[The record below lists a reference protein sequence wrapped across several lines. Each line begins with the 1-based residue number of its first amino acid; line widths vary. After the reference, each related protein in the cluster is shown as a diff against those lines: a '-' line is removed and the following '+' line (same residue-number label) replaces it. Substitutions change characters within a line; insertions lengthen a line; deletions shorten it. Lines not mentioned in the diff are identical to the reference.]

1 MELLEKQKLKMKLT
15 IDQTILDKN
24 GLTLEE
30 FLVLYLG
37 AKDVD
42 IKSVSQSLIAKGLA
56 NKDLFFNGR
65 IVVSD
70 KVKDLISTISIDS
83 DKNVIDKD
91 SEFTE
96 LATELREI
104 YPAGRKDGTTYMWR
118 GTTAEVAKKL
128 KTLVVKYG
136 YTINREDVL
145 KATKEYVNS
154 FNGNYRYM
162 QLLKYFILKS
172 VRDADGNVD
181 IKSELMSLIENSD
194 QIDAQRDDWVS
205 NMI

>member
-1 MELLEKQKLKMKLT
+1 MKLT
-15 IDQTILDKN
+15 IDQTILEN
-24 GLTLEE
+24 NNLTLEE
-30 FLVLYLG
+30 FLVLFLS
-37 AKDVD
+37 AKEVEIGD
-42 IKSVSQSLIAKGLA
+42 ISQSLVAKGFA
-56 NKDLFFNGR
+56 DKDLFSSGKLV
-65 IVVSD
+65 ISD

-136 YTINREDVL
+136 FTINREDVI
-145 KATKEYVNS
+145 KATKEYVSS

-172 VRDADGNVD
+172 VKDADGNVD
-181 IKSELMSLIENSD
+181 VKSELMSIIENSG
-194 QIDAQRDDWVS
+194 QINTQRDDWMSTMV
-205 NMI
+205 

>member
-1 MELLEKQKLKMKLT
+1 MKLT

-24 GLTLEE
+24 NLTIEE
-30 FLVLYLG
+30 FLVLFLS
-37 AKDVD
+37 AREVD
-42 IKSVSQSLIAKGLA
+42 IGVISQSLVAKGLA
-56 NKDLFFNGR
+56 DKDLFSSGKLV
-65 IVVSD
+65 ISD

-96 LATELREI
+96 LATKLREI

>member
-1 MELLEKQKLKMKLT
+1 MKLT

-24 GLTLEE
+24 NLTIEE
-30 FLVLYLG
+30 FLVLFLS
-37 AKDVD
+37 AREVD
-42 IKSVSQSLIAKGLA
+42 IGVISQSLVAKGLA
-56 NKDLFFNGR
+56 DKDLFSSGKLV
-65 IVVSD
+65 ISD
-70 KVKDLISTISIDS
+70 KVKDLISTISIES

-136 YTINREDVL
+136 FTINKEDVI
-145 KATKEYVNS
+145 KATKEYVSS
-154 FNGNYRYM
+154 FNGNYKYM

-181 IKSELMSLIENSD
+181 VKSELMSIIENSG
-194 QIDAQRDDWVS
+194 QVSTQRDDWMSTMV
-205 NMI
+205 

>member
-1 MELLEKQKLKMKLT
+1 MKLT

-24 GLTLEE
+24 NLTLEE
-30 FLVLYLG
+30 FLVLFLS
-37 AKDVD
+37 AKEVD
-42 IKSVSQSLIAKGLA
+42 IGDISQSLVAKGFA
-56 NKDLFFNGR
+56 DKDLFSSGKLV
-65 IVVSD
+65 ISD

-136 YTINREDVL
+136 FVINKESVI

-172 VRDADGNVD
+172 VKDADGNVD
-181 IKSELMSLIENSD
+181 IKSELMSIIENSG
-194 QIDAQRDDWVS
+194 QLDAQREDWVS
-205 NMI
+205 NMV

>member
-1 MELLEKQKLKMKLT
+1 MKLT

-24 GLTLEE
+24 DLTLEE

-42 IKSVSQSLIAKGLA
+42 IESVSQSLIAKGLA
-56 NKDLFFNGR
+56 DKDLFSNGG

-70 KVKDLISTISIDS
+70 KVKDLVSTISIDS

-96 LATELREI
+96 LAAELREI

-136 YTINREDVL
+136 FTINREDVI
-145 KATKEYVNS
+145 KATKEYVSS

-181 IKSELMSLIENSD
+181 VKSELMSIIENSG
-194 QIDAQRDDWVS
+194 QINTQRDDWMSTMV
-205 NMI
+205 

>member
-1 MELLEKQKLKMKLT
+1 MKLT

-24 GLTLEE
+24 NLTIEE
-30 FLVLYLG
+30 FLVLFLS
-37 AKDVD
+37 AREVD
-42 IKSVSQSLIAKGLA
+42 IGVISQSLVAKGLA
-56 NKDLFFNGR
+56 DKDLFSSGKLV
-65 IVVSD
+65 ISD
-70 KVKDLISTISIDS
+70 KVKDLISTTSIDS

-118 GTTAEVAKKL
+118 GTTAKVAKKL

-172 VRDADGNVD
+172 VKDADGNVD

>member
-1 MELLEKQKLKMKLT
+1 MKLT

-24 GLTLEE
+24 NLTLEE
-30 FLVLYLG
+30 FLVLFLS
-37 AKDVD
+37 AREVD
-42 IKSVSQSLIAKGLA
+42 IEVISQSLVAKGLA
-56 NKDLFFNGR
+56 DKDLFSSGKLV
-65 IVVSD
+65 ISD

-205 NMI
+205 NMV

>member
-1 MELLEKQKLKMKLT
+1 MKLT

-42 IKSVSQSLIAKGLA
+42 IEYVSQSLIAKGLA

-70 KVKDLISTISIDS
+70 KVKDLVSTISIDS

>member
-1 MELLEKQKLKMKLT
+1 MKLT

-24 GLTLEE
+24 NLTIEE
-30 FLVLYLG
+30 FLVLFLS
-37 AKDVD
+37 AREVD
-42 IKSVSQSLIAKGLA
+42 IGVISQSLVAKGLA
-56 NKDLFFNGR
+56 DKDLFSSGKLV
-65 IVVSD
+65 ISD

-83 DKNVIDKD
+83 DKNAIDKD

>member
-1 MELLEKQKLKMKLT
+1 MKLT

-24 GLTLEE
+24 NLTLEE

-42 IKSVSQSLIAKGLA
+42 IESVSQSLIAKGLA

-70 KVKDLISTISIDS
+70 KVKDLVSTISIDS

-136 YTINREDVL
+136 FTINKEDVI
-145 KATKEYVNS
+145 KATKEYVSS
-154 FNGNYRYM
+154 FNGNYKYM

-172 VRDADGNVD
+172 VKDADGNVD

>member
-1 MELLEKQKLKMKLT
+1 MKLT

-24 GLTLEE
+24 NLTIEE
-30 FLVLYLG
+30 FLVLFLS
-37 AKDVD
+37 AREVD
-42 IKSVSQSLIAKGLA
+42 IGVISQSLVAKGLA
-56 NKDLFFNGR
+56 DKDLFSSGKLV
-65 IVVSD
+65 ISD
-70 KVKDLISTISIDS
+70 KVKDLLSTISIES

-172 VRDADGNVD
+172 VKDADGNVD

-205 NMI
+205 NMV

>member
-1 MELLEKQKLKMKLT
+1 MKLT
-15 IDQTILDKN
+15 IDQTILDKYN
-24 GLTLEE
+24 MTLEE

-42 IKSVSQSLIAKGLA
+42 IESISQSLIAKGFA
-56 NKDLFFNGR
+56 DKDLFSNGK

-70 KVKDLISTISIDS
+70 KIKDLISTISIDS

-91 SEFTE
+91 SEYME
-96 LATELREI
+96 LAAELREL

-136 YTINREDVL
+136 YTLDKKEVI
-145 KATKEYVNS
+145 KATKDYISS

-172 VRDADGNVD
+172 VKDADGNTEV
-181 IKSELMSLIENSD
+181 KSELMSLIENSG
-194 QIDAQRDDWVS
+194 QIDNQRDDWMSTMV
-205 NMI
+205 

>member
-1 MELLEKQKLKMKLT
+1 MKLT
-15 IDQTILDKN
+15 IDQTVLDKN

-42 IKSVSQSLIAKGLA
+42 IESVSQSLIAKGLA
-56 NKDLFFNGR
+56 DKDLFSNGR
-65 IVVSD
+65 IVISD
-70 KVKDLISTISIDS
+70 KVKDLVSTISIDS

-91 SEFTE
+91 SEFMK

-136 YTINREDVL
+136 FTINKENVI
-145 KATKEYVNS
+145 KATKEYVSS

-172 VRDADGNVD
+172 VKDADGNVD
-181 IKSELMSLIENSD
+181 IKSELMSFIENSGQLD
-194 QIDAQRDDWVS
+194 KQKEDWVS

>member
-1 MELLEKQKLKMKLT
+1 MKLT

-24 GLTLEE
+24 NLTLEE
-30 FLVLYLG
+30 FLVLFLS
-37 AKDVD
+37 AREVD
-42 IKSVSQSLIAKGLA
+42 IGIISQSLVAKGLA
-56 NKDLFFNGR
+56 DKDLFSSGKLV
-65 IVVSD
+65 ISD
-70 KVKDLISTISIDS
+70 KVKDLVSTISIES

-172 VRDADGNVD
+172 IRDADGNVD

>member
-1 MELLEKQKLKMKLT
+1 MKLT
-15 IDQTILDKN
+15 IDQTVLDKN

-30 FLVLYLG
+30 FLVLFLG

-42 IKSVSQSLIAKGLA
+42 IESVSQSLIAKGLA
-56 NKDLFFNGR
+56 DKDLFSNGK

-70 KVKDLISTISIDS
+70 KIKDLVSTISIDS

-172 VRDADGNVD
+172 VKDADGNVD

-205 NMI
+205 NMV

>member
-1 MELLEKQKLKMKLT
+1 MKLT

-30 FLVLYLG
+30 FLVLYLN

-42 IKSVSQSLIAKGLA
+42 IGKVSQSLVAKGLA
-56 NKDLFFNGR
+56 DKDLFSEGKL
-65 IVVSD
+65 IVSD
-70 KVKDLISTISIDS
+70 KVKDLISTVIIDS

-91 SEFTE
+91 EEFTS
-96 LATELREI
+96 LASELREI
-104 YPAGRKDGTTYMWR
+104 YPAGRKEGTSYMWR
-118 GTTAEVAKKL
+118 GTTAEVVKKL

-136 YTINREDVL
+136 YSFSREDVI
-145 KATKEYVNS
+145 KATKEYVSS

-172 VRDADGNVD
+172 VKDADGNVD
-181 IKSELMSLIENSD
+181 IKSELMSLIENSGQLD
-194 QIDAQRDDWVS
+194 TQRDDWVS

>member
-1 MELLEKQKLKMKLT
+1 MKLT
-15 IDQTILDKN
+15 IDQTILEN
-24 GLTLEE
+24 NNLTLEE
-30 FLVLYLG
+30 FLVLFLS
-37 AKDVD
+37 AKEVD
-42 IKSVSQSLIAKGLA
+42 IGDISQSLVAKGFA
-56 NKDLFFNGR
+56 DKDLFSSGKLV
-65 IVVSD
+65 ISD

-136 YTINREDVL
+136 FVINKESVI

-172 VRDADGNVD
+172 VKDADGNVG
-181 IKSELMSLIENSD
+181 IRSELMSIIENSG
-194 QIDAQRDDWVS
+194 QLDAQREDWVS
-205 NMI
+205 NMV

>member
-1 MELLEKQKLKMKLT
+1 MKLT
-15 IDQTILDKN
+15 IDQTILEN
-24 GLTLEE
+24 NNLTLEE
-30 FLVLYLG
+30 FLVLFLS
-37 AKDVD
+37 AKEVD
-42 IKSVSQSLIAKGLA
+42 IGDISQSLVAKGFA
-56 NKDLFFNGR
+56 DKDLFSSGKLV
-65 IVVSD
+65 ISD

-118 GTTAEVAKKL
+118 GTTAEVTKKL

-136 YTINREDVL
+136 FVINKESVI

-172 VRDADGNVD
+172 VKDADGNVD
-181 IKSELMSLIENSD
+181 IKSELMSIIENSG
-194 QIDAQRDDWVS
+194 QLDAQREDWVS
-205 NMI
+205 NMV

>member
-1 MELLEKQKLKMKLT
+1 MKLT
-15 IDQTILDKN
+15 IDQTILEN
-24 GLTLEE
+24 NNLTLEE
-30 FLVLYLG
+30 FLVLFLS
-37 AKDVD
+37 AKEVD
-42 IKSVSQSLIAKGLA
+42 IGDISQSLIAKGFA
-56 NKDLFFNGR
+56 DKDLFSSGKLV
-65 IVVSD
+65 ISD

-136 YTINREDVL
+136 FVINKESVI

-172 VRDADGNVD
+172 VKDADGNVD
-181 IKSELMSLIENSD
+181 IKSELMSIIENSG
-194 QIDAQRDDWVS
+194 QLDAQKEDWVS
-205 NMI
+205 NMV

>member
-1 MELLEKQKLKMKLT
+1 MKLT

-24 GLTLEE
+24 GLTLDE
-30 FLVLYLG
+30 FLVLFLN
-37 AKDVD
+37 AREVD
-42 IKSVSQSLIAKGLA
+42 IGAISQSLVAKGLA
-56 NKDLFFNGR
+56 DKDLFSSEKLV
-65 IVVSD
+65 ISD
-70 KVKDLISTISIDS
+70 KVKDLVSTISIES

-172 VRDADGNVD
+172 VKDADGNVD

>member
-1 MELLEKQKLKMKLT
+1 MKLT
-15 IDQTILDKN
+15 IDQTILDRN

-37 AKDVD
+37 AKGVD
-42 IKSVSQSLIAKGLA
+42 IESVSQSLIAKGLA
-56 NKDLFFNGR
+56 DKDLFSNGR

-70 KVKDLISTISIDS
+70 KVKDLVSTISIDS

-136 YTINREDVL
+136 FTINKEDVI
-145 KATKEYVNS
+145 KATKEYVSS

-172 VRDADGNVD
+172 AKDADGNVD
-181 IKSELMSLIENSD
+181 IKSELMSIIENSG
-194 QIDAQRDDWVS
+194 QVNTQRDDWMSTMV
-205 NMI
+205 

>member
-1 MELLEKQKLKMKLT
+1 MKLT

-30 FLVLYLG
+30 FLVLYLN

-42 IKSVSQSLIAKGLA
+42 IGKVSQSLVAKGLA
-56 NKDLFFNGR
+56 DKDLFSEGKL
-65 IVVSD
+65 IVSD
-70 KVKDLISTISIDS
+70 KVKDLISTVIIDS

-91 SEFTE
+91 EEFTS
-96 LATELREI
+96 LASELREI
-104 YPAGRKDGTTYMWR
+104 NPTGRKEGTSYMWR
-118 GTTAEVAKKL
+118 GTTAEIAKKL

-136 YTINREDVL
+136 YSFSREDVI

-172 VRDADGNVD
+172 VKDADDNVD
-181 IKSELMSLIENSD
+181 IKSELMSLIENSG
-194 QIDAQRDDWVS
+194 QLDAQRDDWVS

>member
-1 MELLEKQKLKMKLT
+1 MKLT

-24 GLTLEE
+24 NLTIEE
-30 FLVLYLG
+30 FLVLFLS
-37 AKDVD
+37 AREVD
-42 IKSVSQSLIAKGLA
+42 IGVISQSLVAKGLA
-56 NKDLFFNGR
+56 DKDLFSSGKLV
-65 IVVSD
+65 ISD
-70 KVKDLISTISIDS
+70 EVKDLVSTISIES

>member
-1 MELLEKQKLKMKLT
+1 MKLT

-42 IKSVSQSLIAKGLA
+42 IESVSQSLIAKGLA
-56 NKDLFFNGR
+56 DKDLFSNGR

-136 YTINREDVL
+136 YTINREDVI
-145 KATKEYVNS
+145 KATKEYVSS

-172 VRDADGNVD
+172 VKDADGNVD
-181 IKSELMSLIENSD
+181 IKSELMSFIENSGQLD
-194 QIDAQRDDWVS
+194 KQKEDWVS

>member
-1 MELLEKQKLKMKLT
+1 MKLT
-15 IDQTILDKN
+15 IDQTILEN
-24 GLTLEE
+24 NNLTLEE
-30 FLVLYLG
+30 FLVLFLS
-37 AKDVD
+37 AREVD
-42 IKSVSQSLIAKGLA
+42 IGDISQSLVAKGFA
-56 NKDLFFNGR
+56 DKDLFSSGKLV
-65 IVVSD
+65 ISD

-136 YTINREDVL
+136 FVINKESVI

-172 VRDADGNVD
+172 VKDADGNVD

>member
-1 MELLEKQKLKMKLT
+1 MKLT
-15 IDQTILDKN
+15 IDQTILEKN
-24 GLTLEE
+24 NLTLEE
-30 FLVLYLG
+30 FLVLFLS
-37 AKDVD
+37 AKEVD
-42 IKSVSQSLIAKGLA
+42 IGDISQSLVAKGFA
-56 NKDLFFNGR
+56 DKDLFSSGKLV
-65 IVVSD
+65 ISD
-70 KVKDLISTISIDS
+70 KIKDLISTISIDS

-136 YTINREDVL
+136 FVINKESVI

-172 VRDADGNVD
+172 VKDADGNVD
-181 IKSELMSLIENSD
+181 IKSELMSIIENSG
-194 QIDAQRDDWVS
+194 QLDAQREDWVS
-205 NMI
+205 NMV

>member
-1 MELLEKQKLKMKLT
+1 MKLT

-24 GLTLEE
+24 NLTIEE
-30 FLVLYLG
+30 FLVLFLS
-37 AKDVD
+37 AREVD
-42 IKSVSQSLIAKGLA
+42 IGVISQSLVAKGLA
-56 NKDLFFNGR
+56 DKVLFSSGKLV
-65 IVVSD
+65 ISD
-70 KVKDLISTISIDS
+70 KVKDLISAISIDS

-172 VRDADGNVD
+172 VKDADGNVD

>member
-1 MELLEKQKLKMKLT
+1 MKLT

-24 GLTLEE
+24 NLTIEE
-30 FLVLYLG
+30 FLVLFLS
-37 AKDVD
+37 AREVD
-42 IKSVSQSLIAKGLA
+42 IGVISQSLVAKGLA
-56 NKDLFFNGR
+56 DKDLFSSGKLV
-65 IVVSD
+65 ISD
-70 KVKDLISTISIDS
+70 KVKDLVSTISIES

-172 VRDADGNVD
+172 VKDADGNID